1 MRCCLKTVE
10 LETSPF
16 SVTWTNYPCKLLE
29 VYENTDNFYE
39 WSIDG
44 VNYVTAFDHPT
55 ISGLYPGTEYTV
67 YIRTNGASEP
77 FYTEKITTV
86 DANGVESEYLADE
99 AANIVH
105 VDTAFKHNCE
115 FSSNIA
121 MHYVVPKTDFEGM
134 NNIRLMVS
142 KEVYSGGSTEPAYKN
157 TIITSYSETKV
168 GDTEMYEF
176 IFHGITSV
184 DMPSNIYA
192 SVYADKDGKSYISQ
206 VDKFSVKEFAMNRL
220 QKSASSSFKKLLV
233 DMLNYGAAAQKHFSI
248 NTANLANASLT
259 SAQKKLGTQ
268 TDYTPVSHE
277 SVKTLSGAAASFNG
291 KNLQFDTN
299 IILMYR
305 LKMAGSQNM
314 SKVKLVCKYTRF
326 DGVDVTVSIPASEL
340 TKSGEYYLASF
351 SSLCI
356 PDLRSVVSATIY
368 DGSKAISDTLNY
380 SVETYVYNRLQ
391 NSTSTT
397 YKTLLKKMMNYSVS
411 AEEHFG

>member
-1 MRCCLKTVE
+1 
-10 LETSPF
+10 
-16 SVTWTNYPCKLLE
+16 
-29 VYENTDNFYE
+29 
-39 WSIDG
+39 
-44 VNYVTAFDHPT
+44 
-55 ISGLYPGTEYTV
+55 
-67 YIRTNGASEP
+67 
-77 FYTEKITTV
+77 
-86 DANGVESEYLADE
+86 
-99 AANIVH
+99 
-105 VDTAFKHNCE
+105 
-115 FSSNIA
+115 
-121 MHYVVPKTDFEGM
+121 
-134 NNIRLMVS
+134 
-142 KEVYSGGSTEPAYKN
+142 
-157 TIITSYSETKV
+157 
-168 GDTEMYEF
+168 MYEF
-176 IFHGITSV
+176 IFPGITSV